1 MHCAIA
7 PKARIARRGP
17 SRHVYSRGMTPFVP
31 PRAPRP
37 SLGSART
44 VPDFIDRLVAH
55 DTAAFEE
62 LVRDHGPRMLAV
74 ASRYLP
80 RVVDAE
86 DALQDSFVNVVRSI
100 GGFQRGSSLDTWL
113 HRVVVNCALMS
124 LRRKRRRPET
134 PVEASA
140 LDGGAAAPWRRWPP
154 PSAHDVLASA
164 ETRLAVRS
172 AIDGLPE
179 AQRSILLLRD
189 VDALELK
196 AIAVL
201 LDVGLSTV
209 KIRLHRARHALQSAL
224 GAGIAEFRP

>member
-1 MHCAIA
+1 
-7 PKARIARRGP
+7 
-17 SRHVYSRGMTPFVP
+17 MTPFVP
-31 PRAPRP
+31 PRVFAPPR
-37 SLGSART
+37 GSARA

-55 DTAAFEE
+55 DATAFEE
-62 LVRDHGPRMLAV
+62 LVRDHGPRMLTV

-80 RVVDAE
+80 RIMDAE
-86 DALQDSFVNVVRSI
+86 DTLQDSFVNVVRSI
-100 GGFQRGSSLDTWL
+100 GGFQRGSSLETWL

-134 PVEASA
+134 AIEASA
-140 LDGGAAAPWRRWPP
+140 LDGGASSPWRRWPP
-154 PSAHDVLASA
+154 PSAHDVLANE
-164 ETRLAVRS
+164 ETRLAVRH
-172 AIDGLPE
+172 AVDGLPE

-209 KIRLHRARHALQSAL
+209 KIRLHRARHALQTAL
-224 GAGIAEFRP
+224 GAHVAAFRA